1 MIIYNLGKEDIKFYA
16 NVDLDSYFKRIENIW
31 GINLFGYQ
39 KDYIYQLQKSCR
51 RMLMTTDK
59 INERFGTKVFTDDS
73 KSASIIIRDSIIFA
87 AQNIDAQVPDGREK
101 SLAFT
106 KLEEA
111 LMWSNKGIA
120 AGQKENNE

>member
-1 MIIYNLGKEDIKFYA
+1 MIIHNFSKEEIKFYA
-16 NVDLDSYFKRIENIW
+16 NVDLDSYFKLIEDVSNIK
-31 GINLFGYQ
+31 LFGYQ

-51 RMLMTTDK
+51 RILMADDK
-59 INERFGTKVFTDDS
+59 IAKRFESKIFTDDS

-87 AQNIDAQVPDGREK
+87 AQNIDAQVPDGKEK
-101 SLAFT
+101 SLALT

-120 AGQKENNE
+120 TGQES

>member
-1 MIIYNLGKEDIKFYA
+1 MIVYNLDKKDVKFYA
-16 NVDLDSYFKRIENIW
+16 NVDLDSYFKQIEDVW
-31 GINLFGYQ
+31 DINLFDYQ
-39 KDYIYQLQKSCR
+39 KDYMYQLQESCR

-59 INERFGTKVFTDDS
+59 INERFGSKVFTDDS
-73 KSASIIIRDSIIFA
+73 KSASIIVRDSIIFA
-87 AQNIDAQVPDGREK
+87 ARNIDAQVPDGREK

-120 AGQKENNE
+120 AGQES

>member
-1 MIIYNLGKEDIKFYA
+1 
-16 NVDLDSYFKRIENIW
+16 
-31 GINLFGYQ
+31 
-39 KDYIYQLQKSCR
+39 
-51 RMLMTTDK
+51 MTTDK
-59 INERFGTKVFTDDS
+59 INERFGTKTFTDDS
-73 KSASIIIRDSIIFA
+73 KSASIIIRDSIIFT

-120 AGQKENNE
+120 AGQES

>member
-1 MIIYNLGKEDIKFYA
+1 MIIYNLSKEDAKFYA
-16 NVDLDSYFKRIENIW
+16 NVDLDSYFKLIEDIW
-31 GINLFGYQ
+31 HINLFDYQ

-51 RMLMTTDK
+51 RILMTDDEITK
-59 INERFGTKVFTDDS
+59 RFGTKTFTDNS

-87 AQNIDAQVPDGREK
+87 ARNIDAQVPDGREK

-120 AGQKENNE
+120 KGQKD